1 MSADRGVTALL
12 AELVTACQ
20 APTTT
25 QWSRPFDSLLFGRH
39 SATARSLDAELV
51 DAAYDLRCVAG
62 ESRSADTLEACGAR
76 LLTLGGP
83 AVSTLRCLLALRD
96 VASKDTLDDGVCI
109 ARSPE
114 RVDSGCSGFQHFS
127 AALFGAQPRSP
138 PAAAGDLEQ
147 LMSLLGQPPRFKVGT
162 GASRSPL
169 PRMLSMPAMLPTSQ
183 IPSSPASPPGALQ
196 LEHSRVVR
204 RSICW
209 ETASRRS
216 IRLQDSLSLTTCERQ
231 SLATLRWASS
241 LHSKQVGSTTLS
253 FTEEGVAAFNQ
264 ACKVHDL
271 QCGRL
276 DQRARGILG
285 VSLDQL
291 DMVRACTAV
300 LQGFRSSL
308 FAFDEAQRRFSWI
321 GESVGPPSMCSREA
335 LGVAARQVADAGTCC
350 ARIEHL
356 ASVMGDE
363 EHARGLVRRH
373 LGRSLGAYLQHVR
386 AWLGGEISR
395 EDPRHAG
402 TAAPKTLTALL
413 RRTRGMQAQL
423 SQVCTLCGWPIEDE
437 TPSLSDGL
445 HLLNRLYGAARD
457 CEANPQHNSTSV
469 PARWSQV
476 VIVFFNEAAK
486 PFMRFA
492 ETWLQH
498 GVIEDPFD
506 EFADRTFVGEAE
518 AMLDLGHPHSI
529 SPAFLTLRAWNQLLR
544 CGATVRLVHRYDS
557 SHYLCQSPAPGLK
570 YGADVNTD
578 MHDGSDGFAMTNTW
592 SWMRFCDE
600 RRRLWVEILQ
610 AAAEQRNLQKQKEL
624 TSQSQQTVPEI
635 ARAVRGAA
643 TGTATANLAIAEHSR
658 QQRLLY
664 AEELRQ
670 QIEADRRRANTAAE
684 TEDLSNNDSV
694 FFESFP
700 EDVQMVAQMI
710 EQEYAAKIGLV
721 EARLARLSW
730 QQRRMQLQQARLQF
744 WRQEAES
751 ERQMLITHSQGSL
764 DPGTASRQVTDRQPA
779 SQPHDEAVEAVEPEE
794 SEESVHAQSNDGER
808 TSTGHTNLD
817 RFISADMNSSN
828 TSIVA
833 AQTEESESPSQEP
846 LQNVDSAEASALETH
861 SGDDTVARLRAYTH
875 KGSSSVEGVHISET
889 KAEPAGESR
898 DSEAVANSAK
908 PVPEL
913 ISVLPVQDVDRV
925 DLQPNVGRT
934 RGISCEI
941 WSSSS
946 LTPSV
951 PLTIV
956 LQRCL
961 QATIEEQD
969 LQTQSA
975 AVQLFL
981 NRTELD
987 LMHHLRNLRDYCL
1000 TGSPDFAAVLSSSI
1014 FSGVQS
1020 SSREWLT
1027 TQNCTVAL
1035 SSAFAAADTGDH
1047 VASLFNLIVTGK
1059 APFQTPNSDH
1069 DLDALDEC
1077 GLEMVYA
1084 PAHSWPLDSVL
1095 DSKSMEDYNALWRML
1110 MKLHRMLDA
1119 GRMLWSLLKDMTK
1132 VRGHF
1137 TVGQINSLSL
1147 IRHDMQHFI
1156 NVLQDHLKTQ
1166 VLHVQWVRLERELGD
1181 TQQVGQIQEVH
1192 RCYLDR
1198 LLAGCLLRRSSA
1210 GALKVITSM
1219 FDLVL
1224 TFCAQLVA
1232 AERCHRSSENQ
1243 VTATRSFQE
1252 MTRIGQ
1258 LFRKH
1263 QEFLGRLLRKQVEA
1277 APVPALRMQA
1287 AELLRRLEV

>member
-1 MSADRGVTALL
+1 MSADRGITALL
-12 AELVTACQ
+12 AELVAACH
-20 APTTT
+20 APKTT
-25 QWSRPFDSLLFGRH
+25 QWTWPFDSLLFGRH
-39 SATARSLDAELV
+39 SATPRSLDAELV

-83 AVSTLRCLLALRD
+83 AVSTLQCLLALRD
-96 VASKDTLDDGVCI
+96 VVAKGTLDDGVCI
-109 ARSPE
+109 ARSSE
-114 RVDSGCSGFQHFS
+114 RVVSGCSGFQHFS

-138 PAAAGDLEQ
+138 PAAAGELEQ

-162 GASRSPL
+162 GGSRSPL
-169 PRMLSMPAMLPTSQ
+169 PRMLFMPAMLPTSQ
-183 IPSSPASPPGALQ
+183 IPASPASPPGAFQ

-216 IRLQDSLSLTTCERQ
+216 TRLQDSLSLTTRERQ
-231 SLATLRWASS
+231 PLTALRWASN
-241 LHSKQVGSTTLS
+241 LHSKRGRSPTLS
-253 FTEEGVAAFNQ
+253 FTEEGVAAFNH
-264 ACKVHDL
+264 ACKAHDL
-271 QCGRL
+271 QCEGL
-276 DQRARGILG
+276 DQRARSIPV

-291 DMVRACTAV
+291 DLVRACTAV
-300 LQGFRSSL
+300 LQGFRSAL
-308 FAFDEAQRRFSWI
+308 FAFNEAQRRFSWI
-321 GESVGPPSMCSREA
+321 GESVGPPSMWSREA
-335 LGVAARQVADAGTCC
+335 LGVAVRQVADAGTCC

-373 LGRSLGAYLQHVR
+373 LGRSLGAYLRHVR
-386 AWLGGEISR
+386 AWLGGEM
-395 EDPRHAG
+395 DPRHAG
-402 TAAPKTLTALL
+402 KAAPETLTALL
-413 RRTRGMQAQL
+413 RRTRGMRAQL
-423 SQVCTLCGWPIEDE
+423 SQICTLCGWAIEDE
-437 TPSLSDGL
+437 TPHLSDGL

-457 CEANPQHNSTSV
+457 CEANPQQNSTSV

-476 VIVFFNEAAK
+476 VIVLFNEAAK

-498 GVIEDPFD
+498 GVIEDPFG

-518 AMLDLGHPHSI
+518 AILDLGHPHSV
-529 SPAFLTLRAWNQLLR
+529 SPAFLSLRAWNQLLR

-557 SHYLCQSPAPGLK
+557 SHYLCQSPAPGLR
-570 YGADVNTD
+570 YFADLHTD
-578 MHDGSDGFAMTNTW
+578 IHDGSDGFAMTNTW
-592 SWMRFCDE
+592 SWMQFCDE

-610 AAAEQRNLQKQKEL
+610 AAAEKRNLQKQKEL
-624 TSQSQQTVPEI
+624 TSRSQQTVPEI
-635 ARAVRGAA
+635 ARTVRGAA
-643 TGTATANLAIAEHSR
+643 ADTATANLAIAEHSR

-684 TEDLSNNDSV
+684 KEDLSNNDSV
-694 FFESFP
+694 FFGSFP
-700 EDVQMVAQMI
+700 EDVHMVAQMI
-710 EQEYAAKIGLV
+710 EQEYADKIGLV
-721 EARLARLSW
+721 EARIARLSW

-751 ERQMLITHSQGSL
+751 ERQMLIAHSQGSL
-764 DPGTASRQVTDRQPA
+764 DPGTASRQVTDRHPA
-779 SQPHDEAVEAVEPEE
+779 SQPRDEAVETVEPER
-794 SEESVHAQSNDGER
+794 SEDSVHAQSNDGER
-808 TSTGHTNLD
+808 TSTAHANLD
-817 RFISADMNSSN
+817 RFISADTNSSN
-828 TSIVA
+828 THTVA
-833 AQTEESESPSQEP
+833 AQIEQSESTSQEP
-846 LQNVDSAEASALETH
+846 LQNVDTAEASDLETH
-861 SGDDTVARLRAYTH
+861 SGDDTVAGLGAYTH
-875 KGSSSVEGVHISET
+875 NGSFSVESVRISEMN
-889 KAEPAGESR
+889 AEAAAESR
-898 DSEAVANSAK
+898 DSEAVANKS
-908 PVPEL
+908 VPEL
-913 ISVLPVQDVDRV
+913 IVLPAQDVDRV
-925 DLQPNVGRT
+925 DLQPNIGRT
-934 RGISCEI
+934 HGISCAV

-951 PLTIV
+951 PLTII

-969 LQTQSA
+969 LQSQSA
-975 AVQLFL
+975 AVQIFL

-1000 TGSPDFAAVLSSSI
+1000 AGSPDFAAALSSSI

-1035 SSAFAAADTGDH
+1035 SSAFASADTGDH
-1047 VASLFNLIVTGK
+1047 VACLFNVIVTGK
-1059 APFQTPNSDH
+1059 APFQMPSSDH
-1069 DLDALDEC
+1069 DLDALNEC

-1084 PAHSWPLDSVL
+1084 PAQSWPLVSVL
-1095 DSKSMEDYNALWRML
+1095 DSKSMDDYNALWRML
-1110 MKLHRMLDA
+1110 MQLHRMLDA
-1119 GRMLWSLLKDMTK
+1119 GRMLWSLLKDMTR

-1137 TVGQINSLSL
+1137 TFAQINSLSL

-1156 NVLQDHLKTQ
+1156 NVLQDHLKMH
-1166 VLHVQWVRLERELGD
+1166 VLHVQWARLERELGD
-1181 TQQVGQIQEVH
+1181 AQQLGQIQQFH

-1243 VTATRSFQE
+1243 VTTTRSFQE
-1252 MTRIGQ
+1252 MTRTGQ

-1277 APVPALRMQA
+1277 APVPALRIQA